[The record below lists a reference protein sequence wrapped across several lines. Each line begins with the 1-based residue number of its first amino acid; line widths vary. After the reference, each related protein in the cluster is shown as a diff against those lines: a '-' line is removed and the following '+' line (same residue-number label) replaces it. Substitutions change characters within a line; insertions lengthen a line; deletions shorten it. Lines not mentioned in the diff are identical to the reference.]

1 MVQNEKELANAIM
14 MGSSRIELS
23 ENMIGGVRKILAPS
37 EILWA
42 SVVTALGTSAFF
54 WGGPC
59 AMVLGM
65 TVGLPTI
72 LTVSGGVG
80 GIVFVTLGIEGTL
93 MAFKLLTS
101 AQKLNVIT
109 SLHEMYE
116 IKDNILKKKQQC

>member
-14 MGSSRIELS
+14 KGSSRIELS

-37 EILWA
+37 EIVWV

-54 WGGPC
+54 LGGGGPC

-80 GIVFVTLGIEGTL
+80 GIVFLTLGIEGTL
-93 MAFKLLTS
+93 MAFKLL
-101 AQKLNVIT
+101 I
-109 SLHEMYE
+109 YE
-116 IKDNILKKKQQC
+116 KNSM